1 MCGVNEAMAVLSIM
15 KSVNDYQA
23 GKAQAKADKASNKI
37 TEANTN
43 MSYLN
48 DLNKIEFERIEAA
61 REMSLTDFGRKMEL
75 RKQQAQALNLGF
87 GDPFKVVQDIMGRGD
102 TDYVE
107 IQNAFLSDMY
117 KANYQYDQAY
127 SDFLN
132 KRNRHLK
139 TVSEP
144 SALGLGLQ
152 IATTAG
158 AYAMSPNSIVNQS
171 SKAEMANKASYGWG
185 VNAQRELT
193 GKQKLTPFADKVQF
207 GNITGVY
214 K

>member
-15 KSVNDYQA
+15 NSVNDFQA
-23 GKAQAKADKASNKI
+23 GKAKAKADRASNEI
-37 TEANTN
+37 TKANTN
-43 MSYLN
+43 MSYMN

-87 GDPFKVVQDIMGRGD
+87 GNPFKVVQDIMGRGD

-107 IQNAFLSDMY
+107 LQNAFLSDMY

-144 SALGLGLQ
+144 SVLGLGLQ

-185 VNAQRELT
+185 VNAQRKST
-193 GKQKLTPFADKVQF
+193 GNTKALPYLGLSK
-207 GNITGVY
+207 
-214 K
+214 

>member
-15 KSVNDYQA
+15 KSVNDFQA
-23 GKAQAKADKASNKI
+23 GKAQAKADRESNKI

-43 MSYLN
+43 MSYMN

-87 GDPFKVVQDIMGRGD
+87 GNPFKVVQDIMGRGD

-107 IQNAFLSDMY
+107 LQNSFLSDMY

-158 AYAMSPNSIVNQS
+158 AYVMSPNSIVNQP

-185 VNAQRELT
+185 INAQR
-193 GKQKLTPFADKVQF
+193 K
-207 GNITGVY
+207 ITGNYTPADYLGVG